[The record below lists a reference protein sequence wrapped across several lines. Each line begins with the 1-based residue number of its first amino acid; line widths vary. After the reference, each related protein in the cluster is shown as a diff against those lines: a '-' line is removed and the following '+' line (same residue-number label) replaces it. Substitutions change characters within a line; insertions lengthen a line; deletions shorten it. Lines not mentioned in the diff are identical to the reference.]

1 TMAYKEKIQNKIKK
15 DELRNLWENI
25 FESYE
30 QGGVEQIKLTLNEL
44 ISSVKQ
50 DYKEL
55 IEKLEKIL

>member
-1 TMAYKEKIQNKIKK
+1 MDYKEKVQNKIKK

-55 IEKLEKIL
+55 IEKLEKTL

>member
-1 TMAYKEKIQNKIKK
+1 MAYKEKIQNKIKK
-15 DELRNLWENI
+15 DELRILWENI
-25 FESYE
+25 YKSYE
-30 QGGVEQIKLTLNEL
+30 QGGVEQIKLILNEL

>member
-1 TMAYKEKIQNKIKK
+1 MDYKEKVQNKIKK
-15 DELRNLWENI
+15 DELRNLWEKI
-25 FESYE
+25 YESYE

>member
-1 TMAYKEKIQNKIKK
+1 MVYKEKIRNKIKK
-15 DELRNLWENI
+15 DKLSNLWERI
-25 FESYE
+25 YESYE

-44 ISSVKQ
+44 INSVKQ

>member
-1 TMAYKEKIQNKIKK
+1 MTYKEKVQNKIKK
-15 DELRNLWENI
+15 DELRNLWEKI
-25 FESYE
+25 YESYE
-30 QGGVEQIKLTLNEL
+30 QGRVEQIKLTLNEL

>member
-1 TMAYKEKIQNKIKK
+1 MTYKEKVQNKIKK
-15 DELRNLWENI
+15 DELRILWENI

-50 DYKEL
+50 DYKKL

>member
-1 TMAYKEKIQNKIKK
+1 MDYKEKVQNKIKK

>member
-1 TMAYKEKIQNKIKK
+1 MDYREKIRNRIKK
-15 DELRNLWENI
+15 DKLSNLWERI
-25 FESYE
+25 YKSYE

>member
-1 TMAYKEKIQNKIKK
+1 MAYKEKIRNKIKK
-15 DELRNLWENI
+15 DELRNIWEKI
-25 FESYE
+25 YESYE

-50 DYKEL
+50 NYKEL

>member
-1 TMAYKEKIQNKIKK
+1 MAYKEKVQNKIKK
-15 DELRNLWENI
+15 DELRNLWEKI
-25 FESYE
+25 YESYE

>member
-1 TMAYKEKIQNKIKK
+1 MAYKEKIRNKIKK
-15 DELRNLWENI
+15 DELSNLWEII

-44 ISSVKQ
+44 INTVKQ

>member
-1 TMAYKEKIQNKIKK
+1 MVYKKKVQNKIKK
-15 DELRNLWENI
+15 DKLRILWEDI
-25 FESYE
+25 YKSYE